1 LDLPVEDHP
10 DADILGQLE
19 ARLAESTFAATGR
32 SGASELAIFVREGG
46 VLKAGIYGWTWGGCC
61 ELQYLWVDES
71 LRQTGLGSK
80 LLQAAEDEAAA
91 RGCTQVVLFTHASQA
106 PGFYPRRG
114 YELVA
119 SIDDYPQG
127 DAALWFRKPLVSA
140 S

>member
-1 LDLPVEDHP
+1 MDLRVEDRP
-10 DADILGQLE
+10 DAESLGQLE
-19 ARLAESTFAATGR
+19 ARLAESTFAVTGR
-32 SGASELAIFVREGG
+32 SGASELAIFVRDGQ
-46 VLKAGIYGWTWGGCC
+46 VLKAGIHGWTWGGCC
-61 ELQYLWVDES
+61 ELQYLWVDET
-71 LRQTGLGSK
+71 LRRTGLGSK

-119 SIDDYPQG
+119 SIDDYPHG
-127 DAALWFRKPLVSA
+127 DAALWFKKPLVSA